1 MSPLRPDDVVRL
13 LLEARGAGD
22 VTRVVT
28 LLAPDVELQPSSGSP
43 VLRGA
48 HAVRANLHGELAAGV
63 RVEIEPHRVEVDG
76 EHVHVVGRRRVFE
89 RGSLSDSPA
98 AWTFTVRAGR
108 VVRME
113 PLAATAA
120 LRRAA

>member
-1 MSPLRPDDVVRL
+1 MTALRPDEIVRL

-28 LLAPDVELQPSSGSP
+28 LLAPDAELQASP
-43 VLRGA
+43 EARVLRGA
-48 HAVRANLHGELAAGV
+48 HAVRSHLYGELAAGV
-63 RVEIEPHRVEVDG
+63 RVEIEPHRIEVSGDR
-76 EHVHVVGRRRVFE
+76 VHVVGRRRVFE

-113 PLAATAA
+113 PLAASAE
-120 LRRAA
+120 LRRVA